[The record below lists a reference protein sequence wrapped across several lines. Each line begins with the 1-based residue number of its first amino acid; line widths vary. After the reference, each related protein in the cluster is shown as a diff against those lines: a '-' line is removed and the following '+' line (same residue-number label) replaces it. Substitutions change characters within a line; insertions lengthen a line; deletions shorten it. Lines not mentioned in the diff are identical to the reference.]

1 MPANGWDAAGAGAF
15 GLRSIWVNRGG
26 APVEEL
32 DLPPDFTVRR
42 LDEIPPLLG

>member
-1 MPANGWDAAGAGAF
+1 
-15 GLRSIWVNRGG
+15 VNRGA

-32 DLPPDFTVRR
+32 DPPPDLAVWR